1 MEEERGRCT
10 RRWSAS
16 CAPHRVEPHVP
27 THGRQEGVRPRER
40 RNVDERSMRVLDEL
54 GPREEASDGAHE
66 WHHGSCSR
74 ARPVLT
80 KRVTTAIFVIRQVAQ
95 RSPRVG
101 NWLVWAV
108 LFGGWAADLKA
119 RTHEPARITKSSM
132 WTAAT
137 AALQQRRSST
147 RKLTIFAKAASPGV
161 RATTSLPSG
170 LSELHG
176 EHHGGADRR
185 DATGPGRAHRPA
197 RAKHAAVRSRRG
209 RT

>member
-1 MEEERGRCT
+1 
-10 RRWSAS
+10 
-16 CAPHRVEPHVP
+16 
-27 THGRQEGVRPRER
+27 
-40 RNVDERSMRVLDEL
+40 MRVLDEL

-137 AALQQRRSST
+137 AALQQRRHMPIFDEETDNICEGCLTRST
-147 RKLTIFAKAASPGV
+147 GDNFSPIRV
-161 RATTSLPSG
+161 
-170 LSELHG
+170 
-176 EHHGGADRR
+176 
-185 DATGPGRAHRPA
+185 
-197 RAKHAAVRSRRG
+197 V
-209 RT
+209 